1 MKCPKVH
8 PQTWIALVAIGG
20 FVLVAGVFLAVY
32 GKIMAVTLA
41 ESPNELDRK
50 ESKSVEEIAIA
61 GYAIIVVSI
70 LILITIFLVRCI
82 MLKVNARAA
91 TSHMPAFTNIML
103 ESIGRNR
110 PPINRDSSSTEEL
123 SSSEESTFHQQFGTV
138 RNAKQNLYTK
148 SYHGKFFLS
157 HLSLK
162 TY

>member
-20 FVLVAGVFLAVY
+20 FVLVVGVFLAVY

-91 TSHMPAFTNIML
+91 TSHMPAFTNITL

-110 PPINRDSSSTEEL
+110 PPINRDSSSTEEV
-123 SSSEESTFHQQFGTV
+123 SSSEESIFTSSLVLSEILNKTCT
-138 RNAKQNLYTK
+138 QNLTMV
-148 SYHGKFFLS
+148 SFF
-157 HLSLK
+157 
-162 TY
+162 

>member
-91 TSHMPAFTNIML
+91 TSHMPAFTNITL

-110 PPINRDSSSTEEL
+110 PPINRDSSSTEEV

-138 RNAKQNLYTK
+138 RNTKQNLYTK
-148 SYHGKFFLS
+148 SYHGKFF
-157 HLSLK
+157 
-162 TY
+162 

>member
-91 TSHMPAFTNIML
+91 TSHMPAFTNITL

-110 PPINRDSSSTEEL
+110 PPINRDSSSTEEV

-138 RNAKQNLYTK
+138 RNTKQNLYTK
-148 SYHGKFFLS
+148 SYHDKFFLS

>member
-1 MKCPKVH
+1 M
-8 PQTWIALVAIGG
+8 
-20 FVLVAGVFLAVY
+20 
-32 GKIMAVTLA
+32 
-41 ESPNELDRK
+41 
-50 ESKSVEEIAIA
+50 EEIAIA
-61 GYAIIVVSI
+61 GYPIIVVSI

-110 PPINRDSSSTEEL
+110 PPINRDSSSTEEV

-138 RNAKQNLYTK
+138 RNTKQNLYTK
-148 SYHGKFFLS
+148 SYHDKFFLS